1 MKYRACDR
9 CGCHIDYGETCD
21 CEKERDAETEEAT
34 AGGKEE
40 EPRAKAG

>member
-1 MKYRACDR
+1 MKYRVFDR
-9 CGCHIDYGETCD
+9 CD
-21 CEKERDAETEEAT
+21 CEKERDAETEEAA